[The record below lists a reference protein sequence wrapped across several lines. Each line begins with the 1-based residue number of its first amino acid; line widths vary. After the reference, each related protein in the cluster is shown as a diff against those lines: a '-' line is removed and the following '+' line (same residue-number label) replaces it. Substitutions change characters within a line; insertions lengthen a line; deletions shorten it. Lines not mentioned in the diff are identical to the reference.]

1 MGELGGII
9 GALDEQQ
16 ADLQALIEE
25 KKLELKNLDDSVSDN
40 KRQELIKLDEKIS
53 SLKENETKTVNE
65 FEKRIGELSLKEK
78 SLRDSINLKNKELE
92 EIENNIQKKGSHQT
106 STNEDNLISLIVE
119 EQNLADSITKKRH
132 YLEEMEMKISSLKDD
147 EQMLKASVEAG
158 KKEIGEIGS
167 INGNSINLQNSISL
181 LKEEEGELRGKL
193 DLLNQAEQIKK
204 ELISELNDKLSANEI
219 NFAALEKDYEEK
231 TNQLEKTTLKLR
243 KITGES
249 TYKQKELLTL
259 AQVVDDKTKTLKNL
273 AAEISFSEVKIN
285 SLKKETIKI
294 ENLQTEAEQKY

>member
-1 MGELGGII
+1 MKITCKK
-9 GALDEQQ
+9 
-16 ADLQALIEE
+16 IEPG
-25 KKLELKNLDDSVSDN
+25 
-40 KRQELIKLDEKIS
+40 R
-53 SLKENETKTVNE
+53 
-65 FEKRIGELSLKEK
+65 
-78 SLRDSINLKNKELE
+78 
-92 EIENNIQKKGSHQT
+92 T

-119 EQNLADSITKKRH
+119 EQNLVDSITKKRR

-158 KKEIGEIGS
+158 KKELGEIGS
-167 INGNSINLQNSISL
+167 ISGNSINLQNSISL

-204 ELISELNDKLSANEI
+204 DLISELNDKLSANEI
-219 NFAALEKDYEEK
+219 KFAALEKDYEEK
-231 TNQLEKTTLKLR
+231 ANQLEKTTLKLR

-259 AQVVDDKTKTLKNL
+259 AQVVDDKTKILKNL
-273 AAEISFSEVKIN
+273 SAEISFSEGKIN

-294 ENLQTEAEQKY
+294 ENLQAEAEQKYESRKR